1 VTRIFKRGELQQALL
16 DALGHLGEANGYAI
30 MQALGEQ
37 VGSGWRPSPGAIYPA
52 LLGLEDAGLIRGV
65 DNDGSRTYV
74 LTASGTRALDDASGT
89 LERVAERARLT
100 PVRPT
105 AGSMLDAFVAGL
117 AGRSRRLDPT
127 AEVKLRDVL
136 DGMQAPIEAI
146 TTGGEQ

>member
-30 MQALGEQ
+30 MQALEEH

-52 LLGLEDAGLIRGV
+52 LLGLEDAGLIRA
-65 DNDGSRTYV
+65 NDRAGSRTYS
-74 LTASGTRALDDASGT
+74 LTMSGSRALADASGT
-89 LERVAERARLT
+89 LERVAERARVT

-105 AGSMLDAFVAGL
+105 AGTVLDGFVASV
-117 AGRSRRLDPT
+117 AGRSRRLSA
-127 AEVKLRDVL
+127 AEEVELHGILNGLR
-136 DGMQAPIEAI
+136 APIEAI